1 MKKPIS
7 KKRELPISQQ
17 ILRIGLI
24 FSLLFLSFG
33 TLISKHSS
41 QAQPNP
47 EQVRIYQLTG
57 TSRVNNLTSSYYGY
71 LQLVLN
77 VTGDHTYRGNLTWH
91 LTWNDGISWQSDSA
105 DYTYAENRSYQFSG
119 ILLYSGLW
127 ITPNLEIGDQIYIDG
142 DPPSTYN
149 FLHTDPFTVTDLVS
163 LEISS
168 GWFLC
173 WQLSYTSSEPQYDTY
188 YFEVHTGILISAN
201 LLLLEGNQPIH
212 EVDVELTSASP
223 NPPSINPFIH
233 YWVTY
238 YSQILALIGA
248 TMITFFI
255 RYLLRHFHS
264 SPLQT
269 SKLRNLEHNP

>member
-1 MKKPIS
+1 VKKSIS
-7 KKRELPISQQ
+7 KKRELPISQY

-24 FSLLFLSFG
+24 LSLLLLSFG
-33 TLISKHSS
+33 TLIPKHLS
-41 QAQPNP
+41 QAQSDH
-47 EQVRIYQLTG
+47 EQVRIYHITG

-77 VTGDHTYRGNLTWH
+77 LTGDHTYRGNLTWH
-91 LTWNDGISWQSDSA
+91 LTWNGGISWQSDSA
-105 DYTYAENRSYQFSG
+105 DYIYAENRSYHFSG
-119 ILLYSGLW
+119 ILLHTGLW
-127 ITPNLEIGDQIYIDG
+127 IIPDIEIGDQIYIDG
-142 DPPSTYN
+142 DPPSTYT
-149 FLHTDPFTVTDLVS
+149 FLHTGPFTVTDLVS
-163 LEISS
+163 LEIRS

-173 WQLSYTSSEPQYDTY
+173 WQLSYTSSEPQYETY

-223 NPPSINPFIH
+223 NPPIINPFIH

-248 TMITFFI
+248 TMVTLFI
-255 RYLLRHFHS
+255 RYLLRHLHS
-264 SPLQT
+264 SPLHT
-269 SKLRNLEHNP
+269 SKQRSLEQNP